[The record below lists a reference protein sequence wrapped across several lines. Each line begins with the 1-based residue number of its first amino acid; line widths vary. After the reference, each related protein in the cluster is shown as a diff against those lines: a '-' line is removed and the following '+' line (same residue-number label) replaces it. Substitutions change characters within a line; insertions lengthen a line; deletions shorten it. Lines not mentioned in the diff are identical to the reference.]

1 MLENDDSIYI
11 DWKVLGK
18 GIRKN
23 GHKVSFSATAKS
35 ILSLIN
41 MKSIFFLQKLLSK
54 NKYWI

>member
-23 GHKVSFSATAKS
+23 GHKVNFSATAKS
-35 ILSLIN
+35 ILRLIN
-41 MKSIFFLQKLLSK
+41 MKSIFFFTEVA
-54 NKYWI
+54 I